1 MITIQPS
8 NIQRGAPKYM
18 PYLPSMAMQTAEPQF
33 FMTAYPLQF
42 NLITGAAAIST
53 NTYEMQVLGRTKH
66 AIAVSGTFVATVFV
80 EATLDGVNWV
90 TLQLSINAPGI
101 VQFDGLYQ
109 SIRVSVS
116 TYTSGSVTVVGM
128 TQRS

>member
-1 MITIQPS
+1 
-8 NIQRGAPKYM
+8 M

-33 FMTAYPLQF
+33 FMAAYPLQF